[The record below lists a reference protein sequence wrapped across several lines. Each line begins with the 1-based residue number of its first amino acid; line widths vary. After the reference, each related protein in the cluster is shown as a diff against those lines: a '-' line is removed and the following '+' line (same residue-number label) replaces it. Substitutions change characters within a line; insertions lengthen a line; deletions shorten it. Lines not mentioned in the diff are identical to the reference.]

1 MAFFGVTLERIEKV
15 WDHPNADRLS
25 MAKVEG
31 LAFQFVI
38 GKNQFQCGES
48 VLYFP
53 LDSLVPESILQKMN
67 MVGKLSGKNK
77 NIIRTVKL
85 RGELSQG
92 LVFPATLL
100 TQEQSFLSS
109 EEITSL
115 LGVTKYEPPIT
126 MTPGG
131 ILMDLPSGFSKY
143 DIEGAER
150 YGHIVELLMEQD
162 VVIMEK
168 MEGTNFSTAK
178 DRNHSIIVNQRANTI
193 IEKEGVVNTY
203 WKAARNSG
211 LITVIETLNPLSAI
225 YGELCGPGIQKNIY
239 NLKDHEIFVFD
250 IKDSGKW
257 MSWSAFKSFSEKHS
271 LKTAPVLF
279 VGKLK
284 DFLNGK
290 SVQEASNGKSIINP
304 EALREGI
311 VIKPVTE
318 QFHSQLGRL
327 IIKQRSPEYLAA
339 E

>member
-1 MAFFGVTLERIEKV
+1 MAFFGITLEKIEKV
-15 WDHPNADRLS
+15 WNHPNADRLS

-38 GKNQFQCGES
+38 GKNQFQPGDA

-53 LDSLVPESILQKMN
+53 LDSLIPESILQKMN
-67 MVGKLSGKNK
+67 MVGKLSGKDK
-77 NIIRTVKL
+77 NIIRTLKL

-92 LVFPATLL
+92 LVFPASLL
-100 TQEQSFLSS
+100 TENQARLSPK
-109 EEITSL
+109 EITEL
-115 LGVTKYEPPIT
+115 LGVTKYEPPVN
-126 MTPGG
+126 MTQDG
-131 ILMDLPSGFSKY
+131 ILKDLPTGFSKY
-143 DIEGAER
+143 DIEGADR
-150 YGHIVELLMEQD
+150 YCHIVELLMEQD

-178 DRNHSIIVNQRANTI
+178 DKEHSVIVNQRSNTI
-193 IEKEGVVNTY
+193 IEKEGVLNTY
-203 WKAARNSG
+203 WKAARNSN
-211 LITVIETLNPLSAI
+211 LTSIIQTLGPISAI
-225 YGELCGPGIQKNIY
+225 YGELCGPSIQKNIY
-239 NLKDHEIFVFD
+239 RLNDHKVFVFD

-257 MSWSAFKSFSEKHS
+257 MGWDEFKSFTEIHS
-271 LKTAPVLF
+271 LQTAPILF

-290 SVQEASNGKSIINP
+290 SIQESSNGKSLINP

-311 VIKPVTE
+311 VVKPVTE

-327 IIKQRSPEYLAA
+327 IIKQRSPAYLAA